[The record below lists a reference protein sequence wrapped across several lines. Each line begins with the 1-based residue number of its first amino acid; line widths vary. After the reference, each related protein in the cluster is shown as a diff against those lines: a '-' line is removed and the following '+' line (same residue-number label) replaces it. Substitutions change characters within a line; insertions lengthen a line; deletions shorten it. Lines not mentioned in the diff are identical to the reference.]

1 MDLQNYTRESAVI
14 PQLKCATLVEAV
26 TTLVDRLAEAGVVK
40 SASELVAEV
49 MRREEEGSTVVGG
62 GLVVPHARCRGLDE
76 VHIALTT
83 LDPPL
88 ELEAEDG
95 EPVDIVMLLV
105 GPERDPRQMLRV
117 LARLARLVKDRAF
130 LDRIREAGTA
140 SDLLAVFGEAS
151 DS

>member
-26 TTLVDRLAEAGVVK
+26 TTLVDRLAEAKVVE
-40 SASELVAEV
+40 SASDLVAEV
-49 MRREEEGSTVVGG
+49 MRREQEGSTALGG

-76 VHIALTT
+76 VHIALAT
-83 LDPPL
+83 LDPAL
-88 ELEAEDG
+88 DLNAEDG
-95 EPVDIVMLLV
+95 QPVDIVMLLV

-130 LDRIREAGTA
+130 LDRIRQSESA
-140 SDLLAVFGEAS
+140 SDLLTVFGEAS

>member
-14 PQLKCATLVEAV
+14 PQLKCGSLAEAV

-40 SASELVAEV
+40 SAPDLVAEV
-49 MRREEEGSTVVGG
+49 MRREHEGSTAVGG
-62 GLVVPHARCRGLDE
+62 GLVVPHARCRSLEE
-76 VHIALTT
+76 VHIALAT
-83 LDPPL
+83 LDPAL
-88 ELEAEDG
+88 DLGAEDG

-130 LDRIREAGTA
+130 LDRIREAETA
-140 SDLLAVFGEAS
+140 ADLITVFGEAT
-151 DS
+151 D

>member
-14 PQLKCATLVEAV
+14 PQLKCGSLVEAV

-40 SASELVAEV
+40 SAPDLVAEV
-49 MRREEEGSTVVGG
+49 MRREHEGSTAVGG

-76 VHIALTT
+76 VHIALAT
-83 LDPPL
+83 LDPAL
-88 ELEAEDG
+88 DLGAEDG

-130 LDRIREAGTA
+130 LDRIRKADTPA
-140 SDLLAVFGEAS
+140 DLITVFGEAA
-151 DS
+151 D